1 MVQAAALRRRSRVC
15 AGDRMQPNL
24 KSVKNKKG
32 PSQRPAGFP
41 QQDLHLRQLSFLSA
55 ELQPMDVTSQVTAFC
70 YDSS

>member
-1 MVQAAALRRRSRVC
+1 
-15 AGDRMQPNL
+15 MQPNL